1 MSAFMDD
8 EAEVGSS
15 SEDEQMDQNDQNSS
29 DKKKKR
35 VRAISSDES
44 EDEEEDEE
52 KAREEMK
59 GKEFLVIFMT
69 HVSTVQNLGKVSH
82 RGTAL
87 KDLERLLS

>member
-59 GKEFLVIFMT
+59 GKELKISKIFREINCLVSCSVKTLI
-69 HVSTVQNLGKVSH
+69 
-82 RGTAL
+82 
-87 KDLERLLS
+87 

>member
-59 GKEFLVIFMT
+59 GKEFLRFQIFY
-69 HVSTVQNLGKVSH
+69 VKSILYLVGSCLV
-82 RGTAL
+82 RPL
-87 KDLERLLS
+87 I